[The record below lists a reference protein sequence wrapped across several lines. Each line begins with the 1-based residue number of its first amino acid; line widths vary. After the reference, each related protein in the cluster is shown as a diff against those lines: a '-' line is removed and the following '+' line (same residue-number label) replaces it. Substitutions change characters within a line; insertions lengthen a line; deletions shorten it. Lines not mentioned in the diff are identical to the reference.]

1 MDALLEGVAARNGGY
16 FTRAEALD
24 HGYSDREL
32 AAACRSGVLRH
43 IRHGAYAP
51 AELYDS
57 CDEVGRRSWPERRSP
72 ASAEPWL
79 SPGYRPPPP
88 TGFGCTATI

>member
-24 HGYSDREL
+24 HSYSDREL

-57 CDEVGRRSWPERRSP
+57 CDEVGRHLILARAALARQRGAVALRKSVV
-72 ASAEPWL
+72 
-79 SPGYRPPPP
+79 
-88 TGFGCTATI
+88 